1 MYIMDYVRLY
11 DSCVNSSHRENEVTL
26 DFLITMMNK
35 VENTTI
41 SSRDFKDEIIT
52 FCNRFNNKD
61 YVFLIDDNLLDKIY
75 NSYSFK
81 RNIMNIINLY
91 VNKFITFDDVKNG
104 IKIKDVKIDK
114 QKNNYSKLVKLNKTS
129 LEDIQN
135 LIVSGNYNNEKE
147 LSNYGFI
154 IEDKKDV
161 LFINNLINAYESGLL
176 TLTEDTY
183 TELSKFCK
191 LTKLT
196 LI

>member
-1 MYIMDYVRLY
+1 MDYVRLY

-114 QKNNYSKLVKLNKTS
+114 KKNNYNKLVKLNKTS

-161 LFINNLINAYESGLL
+161 LFINNLINAYASGLL

-196 LI
+196 MI

>member
-1 MYIMDYVRLY
+1 MYIMDYVRLN
-11 DSCVNSSHRENEVTL
+11 DSSVNSSHHNNEVTL

-35 VENTTI
+35 VEKSTI
-41 SSRDFKDEIIT
+41 SSRDFKDEIIA

-61 YVFLIDDNLLDKIY
+61 YVFLIDNKLLDEIY

-91 VNKFITFDDVKNG
+91 TNKFITFDDVKNG
-104 IKIKDVKIDK
+104 IKIKDEKIDK
-114 QKNNYSKLVKLNKTS
+114 QKNNYGKLVKFNKTT

-154 IEDKKDV
+154 IEDKKDI
-161 LFINNLINAYESGLL
+161 LFINNLINAYKSGLL
-176 TLTEDTY
+176 KLTEDTY
-183 TELSKFCK
+183 TELNNFSKFS
-191 LTKLT
+191 KLT

>member
-191 LTKLT
+191 LSKLT

>member
-114 QKNNYSKLVKLNKTS
+114 QMNNYSKLVKLNKTS
-129 LEDIQN
+129 LEDIHN

-191 LTKLT
+191 LSKLT

>member
-26 DFLITMMNK
+26 DFLIIMMNK
-35 VENTTI
+35 VENTNI

-114 QKNNYSKLVKLNKTS
+114 KKNNYNKLVKLNKTS

-161 LFINNLINAYESGLL
+161 LFINNLINAYASGLL

-183 TELSKFCK
+183 TELSK
-191 LTKLT
+191 LT

>member
-1 MYIMDYVRLY
+1 MYIMDYIRLN
-11 DSCVNSSHRENEVTL
+11 DSCVNSSRRNNEDTL
-26 DFLITMMNK
+26 DFLIIMMNK
-35 VENTTI
+35 VEKSTI
-41 SSRDFKDEIIT
+41 SSRDFKDEIIA
-52 FCNRFNNKD
+52 FCNRLDNKD
-61 YVFLIDDNLLDKIY
+61 YIFLNDDKLLDKIY

-104 IKIKDVKIDK
+104 IKIKDEKIDK
-114 QKNNYSKLVKLNKTS
+114 QRNNYSKLVKYNKTT

-154 IEDKKDV
+154 IEDEKDI
-161 LFINNLINAYESGLL
+161 LFINNLINAYTSGLL
-176 TLTEDTY
+176 TLSADTY
-183 TELSKFCK
+183 KELNKFSQFS
-191 LTKLT
+191 KLT

>member
-1 MYIMDYVRLY
+1 MYIMDYVRLN
-11 DSCVNSSHRENEVTL
+11 DSSVNSSHHNNEVTL

-35 VENTTI
+35 VEKSTI
-41 SSRDFKDEIIT
+41 SSRDFKDEIIA

-61 YVFLIDDNLLDKIY
+61 YVFLIDNKLLDEIY

-91 VNKFITFDDVKNG
+91 TNKFITFDDVKNG
-104 IKIKDVKIDK
+104 IKIKDEKIDK
-114 QKNNYSKLVKLNKTS
+114 QKNNYSKLVKFNKTT

-154 IEDKKDV
+154 IEDKKDI
-161 LFINNLINAYESGLL
+161 LFINNLINAYKSGLL
-176 TLTEDTY
+176 KLTEDTY
-183 TELSKFCK
+183 TELNNFSKFS
-191 LTKLT
+191 KLT

>member
-114 QKNNYSKLVKLNKTS
+114 KKNNYNKLVKLNKTS

-161 LFINNLINAYESGLL
+161 LFINNLINAYASGLL

-183 TELSKFCK
+183 TELSK
-191 LTKLT
+191 LT

>member
-11 DSCVNSSHRENEVTL
+11 DSCVNSCHRENEVTL
-26 DFLITMMNK
+26 DFLIIMMNK
-35 VENTTI
+35 VENTNI

-114 QKNNYSKLVKLNKTS
+114 KKNNYNKLVKLNKTS

-135 LIVSGNYNNEKE
+135 LIVSGKYNNEKE
-147 LSNYGFI
+147 LSKYGFI

-183 TELSKFCK
+183 TELSK
-191 LTKLT
+191 LT

>member
-1 MYIMDYVRLY
+1 MDYIRLN
-11 DSCVNSSHRENEVTL
+11 DSCVNSSRRNNEDTL
-26 DFLITMMNK
+26 DFLIIMMNK
-35 VENTTI
+35 VEKSTI
-41 SSRDFKDEIIT
+41 SSRDFKDEIIA
-52 FCNRFNNKD
+52 FCNRLDNKD
-61 YVFLIDDNLLDKIY
+61 YVFLNDDKLLDKIY

-104 IKIKDVKIDK
+104 IKIKDEKIDK
-114 QKNNYSKLVKLNKTS
+114 QRNNYSKLVKYNKTT

-154 IEDKKDV
+154 IEDEKDI
-161 LFINNLINAYESGLL
+161 LFINNLINAYTSGLL
-176 TLTEDTY
+176 TLSADTY
-183 TELSKFCK
+183 KELNKFSQFS
-191 LTKLT
+191 KLT